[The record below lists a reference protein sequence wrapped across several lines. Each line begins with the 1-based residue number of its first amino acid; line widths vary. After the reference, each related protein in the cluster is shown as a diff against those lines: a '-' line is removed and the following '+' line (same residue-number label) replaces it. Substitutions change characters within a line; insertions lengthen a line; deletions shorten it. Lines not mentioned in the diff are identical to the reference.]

1 MDHLKFPS
9 KSMSWILPEKNPEFP
24 SAVYWWW
31 AELTFILE
39 HEKSI
44 SQKTWARDWRNS
56 TKEKPCLKLARLSW
70 NFSSDS
76 VQTYWDWLDNQ
87 LVGVV
92 DELAPLVIRSYNII
106 KDQLPQSSSRPR
118 SCSCSRKQS
127 NQESEV
133 ADRKQD
139 EIDKE
144 LKRIRQ
150 RETTGVKECW
160 KL

>member
-1 MDHLKFPS
+1 M
-9 KSMSWILPEKNPEFP
+9 
-24 SAVYWWW
+24 
-31 AELTFILE
+31 
-39 HEKSI
+39 
-44 SQKTWARDWRNS
+44 
-56 TKEKPCLKLARLSW
+56 
-70 NFSSDS
+70 
-76 VQTYWDWLDNQ
+76 
-87 LVGVV
+87 V

-150 RETTGVKECW
+150 RETTRSVGNCNDKDRDYYIRKGLTPEEVELYVKSEETSLRLEQLI
-160 KL
+160 KSKNPNEHGSKN